1 MRFLE
6 LVEGFERLDATTKRL
21 EMFDILAEIFEQAKA
36 EEIKEIIYLIQG
48 RLLPAFKGLEIGMSE
63 KLLARAISN
72 SSGVGVTDVWFD
84 YKASGD
90 MGKTA
95 ENLSHSEGEGRG
107 VVEVYTAVME
117 VARTSGEGSVERKIN
132 LLGDLLSSVSPQ
144 EGKYIARFVI
154 GRLRLGVGDPT
165 VLEGLCIAKVDRGFR
180 EELERAYNLCS
191 DLGYVA
197 KTLFEEGQEGIRA
210 IHVTVGY
217 PIRMALC
224 ERLPSS
230 EEIIKKIGKC
240 AIEGKYDG
248 LRCQVHKN
256 DSEIEIFS
264 RNLERM
270 THMFPEIVEAA
281 KNIKARSAIF
291 EGEALAYNEV
301 TGELLPFQVTVQRKR
316 KHGIEEAAKE
326 HPLKLFAFD
335 LLYLDGMDYT
345 EKPYIERRKKLDDI
359 ISDEVIV
366 LSDFIITDDYK
377 KVREYFEEE
386 LEKGL
391 EGIIAKRL
399 DAPYSAGA
407 RNFDWIKLKRSYRGE
422 LSDTIDVCI
431 VGYFMGRG
439 LRAKFGIGAVLGAVY
454 EPEEDAF
461 KTVSKVGSGFT
472 EEGWVSLRETLDEI
486 AIEHKPARV
495 DSLLEP
501 DVWVEPRYVITV
513 TADEIT
519 RSPMHTAGKTD
530 TESGYALRF
539 PRAQGFIRDDK
550 AAEDSNTVSELVEM
564 YGMQKQVNV

>member
-1 MRFLE
+1 
-6 LVEGFERLDATTKRL
+6 
-21 EMFDILAEIFEQAKA
+21 
-36 EEIKEIIYLIQG
+36 
-48 RLLPAFKGLEIGMSE
+48 
-63 KLLARAISN
+63 
-72 SSGVGVTDVWFD
+72 
-84 YKASGD
+84 
-90 MGKTA
+90 
-95 ENLSHSEGEGRG
+95 
-107 VVEVYTAVME
+107 
-117 VARTSGEGSVERKIN
+117 
-132 LLGDLLSSVSPQ
+132 
-144 EGKYIARFVI
+144 
-154 GRLRLGVGDPT
+154 
-165 VLEGLCIAKVDRGFR
+165 
-180 EELERAYNLCS
+180 
-191 DLGYVA
+191 
-197 KTLFEEGQEGIRA
+197 
-210 IHVTVGY
+210 
-217 PIRMALC
+217 
-224 ERLPSS
+224 
-230 EEIIKKIGKC
+230 
-240 AIEGKYDG
+240 
-248 LRCQVHKN
+248 
-256 DSEIEIFS
+256 
-264 RNLERM
+264 
-270 THMFPEIVEAA
+270 
-281 KNIKARSAIF
+281 
-291 EGEALAYNEV
+291 ALAYNEV

-335 LLYLDGMDYT
+335 LLYLDGVDYT
-345 EKPYIERRKKLDDI
+345 EKPYIERRKKLGDI

-366 LSDFIITDDYK
+366 LSDFIITDDYT

-431 VGYFMGRG
+431 VGYFRGRG

-472 EEGWVSLRETLDEI
+472 EKGWVSLRETLDEI

-501 DVWVEPRYVITV
+501 DIWVEPRYVITV

-550 AAEDSNTVSELVEM
+550 AAEDSITVIEIL
-564 YGMQKQVNV
+564 